1 VKDFLR
7 DCGPGRVCPA
17 YRAGKFPQMCC
28 FLKKQRA
35 ELRLAV
41 LICIAIM
48 TLTAA
53 IVAGTEL
60 WVGQLAFISRLKS
73 DATCCS
79 EAPLRGVVRLHV
91 KAVSKASCPAG

>member
-1 VKDFLR
+1 
-7 DCGPGRVCPA
+7 
-17 YRAGKFPQMCC
+17 MCC

-53 IVAGTEL
+53 IVAGL
-60 WVGQLAFISRLKS
+60 SYGLAN
-73 DATCCS
+73 
-79 EAPLRGVVRLHV
+79 
-91 KAVSKASCPAG
+91 